1 MDGLHG
7 LGGDGFGMNA
17 PDYTS
22 LDDDAFVEAPPPI
35 VGQDERRL
43 QVRAYNFWTGLLDGG
58 PFPPVAPLLA
68 GNLPDFAD
76 RSVLLHFDEG
86 YEDPA
91 IVQLGALLAGECGDG
106 PMPARLSDVPGRT
119 LLSRITDHYMQI
131 IANEAPIGF
140 EAEFVNQASRNIL
153 YRGILLPFSSDG
165 EKIDYIYGVINWKE
179 LADQQT
185 TDDLLMQIGQALAA
199 APAQRPSGM
208 GMLDALNAP
217 EPADRAGAWADG
229 PRALPSGAS
238 EPELDLAEIGAEIL
252 PFPGSMDEDET
263 GSLPMPGFGADGVPD
278 DDDIMDLAGLEEV
291 FSDLDDAVLAPTA
304 PSSPTDDDFG
314 LADWLASAR
323 ELAHAA
329 HTSEDRT
336 RGALYAAIGRAWDFA
351 LATRDAPEDY
361 AEMIADA
368 GLSMQARA
376 PLIPLV
382 KLVFGAEYDKT
393 RLTEYATVL
402 GHAER
407 IGLQRGE
414 LGGFLAGAPGGL
426 KGVVS
431 TERRLRREESGKAR
445 VPNAA
450 EVLAQGLRA
459 LPARPLADLPAEGP
473 EFALLMVRRHS
484 DGTIALL
491 GEVTGDQPLFE
502 RAARRLVG

>member
-1 MDGLHG
+1 MDGLRE

-17 PDYTS
+17 PDYIS
-22 LDDDAFVEAPPPI
+22 LDDDAIVEAPPPV

-68 GNLPDFAD
+68 GHLPDFAD

-91 IVQLGALLAGECGDG
+91 IVQLGALLASECGDG
-106 PMPARLSDVPGRT
+106 AMPARLSDVPGRT

-140 EAEFVNQASRNIL
+140 EAEFVNQDSRNIL

-185 TDDLLMQIGQALAA
+185 TDDLLLQIGQALAA
-199 APAQRPSGM
+199 VPAQRPSGM
-208 GMLDALNAP
+208 GMLDALNAA
-217 EPADRAGAWADG
+217 EPADRAGVWADG
-229 PRALPSGAS
+229 PRALAYGAD
-238 EPELDLAEIGAEIL
+238 EEELDLAAIGAEIL
-252 PFPGSMDEDET
+252 PFPGSMDEDEA
-263 GSLPMPGFGADGVPD
+263 GNLPMPGFGANGVPG

-291 FSDLDDAVLAPTA
+291 LSDLDEAVLAPST
-304 PSSPTDDDFG
+304 PINDDFG

-361 AEMIADA
+361 ADMIADA

-414 LGGFLAGAPGGL
+414 LGGFLASAPGGL

-445 VPNAA
+445 VPDAA

-473 EFALLMVRRHS
+473 EFALVMVRRQG
-484 DGTIALL
+484 DGTVALL
-491 GEVTGDQPLFE
+491 GDVTGDQPLFE

>member
-1 MDGLHG
+1 
-7 LGGDGFGMNA
+7 
-17 PDYTS
+17 
-22 LDDDAFVEAPPPI
+22 
-35 VGQDERRL
+35 
-43 QVRAYNFWTGLLDGG
+43 
-58 PFPPVAPLLA
+58 
-68 GNLPDFAD
+68 
-76 RSVLLHFDEG
+76 
-86 YEDPA
+86 
-91 IVQLGALLAGECGDG
+91 
-106 PMPARLSDVPGRT
+106 
-119 LLSRITDHYMQI
+119 
-131 IANEAPIGF
+131 
-140 EAEFVNQASRNIL
+140 
-153 YRGILLPFSSDG
+153 
-165 EKIDYIYGVINWKE
+165 
-179 LADQQT
+179 
-185 TDDLLMQIGQALAA
+185 
-199 APAQRPSGM
+199 M
-208 GMLDALNAP
+208 GMLDALNAA
-217 EPADRAGAWADG
+217 EPADRAGVWADG
-229 PRALPSGAS
+229 PRALAYGAD
-238 EPELDLAEIGAEIL
+238 EEELDLAAIGAEIL
-252 PFPGSMDEDET
+252 PFPGSMDEDEA
-263 GSLPMPGFGADGVPD
+263 GNLPMPGFGANGVPG

-291 FSDLDDAVLAPTA
+291 LSDFDEAVLAPST
-304 PSSPTDDDFG
+304 PINDDFG

-361 AEMIADA
+361 ADMIADA

-414 LGGFLAGAPGGL
+414 LGGFLASAPGGL

-445 VPNAA
+445 VPDAA

-473 EFALLMVRRHS
+473 EFALVMVRRQG
-484 DGTIALL
+484 DGTVALL
-491 GEVTGDQPLFE
+491 GDVTGDQPLFE